1 MPFSEKAAQRAVNF
15 FERVLVHIDGQWS
28 NQPFLLLPWQKQLVR
43 QLFGTLR
50 DDGTRQYRTAYI
62 EIPRKN
68 GKSEMAAGVALYMLV
83 ADDEPGAQV
92 YGAAGDR
99 DQATIVFRV
108 AAEMVRRSPMLAPK
122 CRVIDSVKRV
132 VDQSTASFY
141 RAIPADAAGSHGF
154 NASGIVVDELHVQP
168 NRDLI
173 DVLTTST
180 GARRQPLTFY
190 ITTAGYDRRSIC
202 WELHDY
208 ALKVQSGVIQDDTF
222 LPVVYAAPEE
232 ADWTDPAVWAA
243 ANPSLGVTLK
253 LDYLEQECRRAQQT
267 PAYQNTFRRLHLN
280 QWSRQETRWLPLAS
294 WDACAEP
301 VDAEALRGHD
311 CYAGLDLA
319 STTDIAALVLVFP
332 RVEEEAQVETTEGDT
347 QSIGRVAFDVLP
359 YFWVPKDTM
368 TERSRI
374 DRVPYDLWAEQGYIQ
389 ATEGNVIDYRAIMAT
404 LDELAQAYNIR
415 EIGFDRWGATQ
426 LIQDMQEGGLEV
438 VPIGQGFASM
448 SAPTKELLNVVLGRR
463 LRHGA
468 HPVLRWMA
476 DNMVV
481 STDPAGNIKPNKAK
495 SSEKIDGMVALIMG
509 LDRAT
514 RHEHGGSIYE
524 ERGVLVL

>member
-1 MPFSEKAAQRAVNF
+1 MTFDESRALRAVNF
-15 FERVLVHIDGQWS
+15 FERILRHCDGEWAG
-28 NQPFLLLPWQKQLVR
+28 QPFGLMDWQRDLVR
-43 QLFGTLR
+43 TLFGTLR
-50 DDGTRQYRTAYI
+50 DDGTRQYRTCYV
-62 EIPRKN
+62 EIPRKC
-68 GKSEMAAGVALYMLV
+68 GKSETAAGIALYLLV
-83 ADDEPGAQV
+83 ADNEMGAQI

-99 DQATIVFRV
+99 DQASIVFRV
-108 AAEMVRRSPMLAPK
+108 AAEMVRHSPLLAGK
-122 CRVIDSVKRV
+122 CRVIDSTKRIV
-132 VDQSTASFY
+132 VQETASFY
-141 RAIPADAAGSHGF
+141 RAIPSDAAGSHGF
-154 NASGIVVDELHVQP
+154 NASGVVVDEVHVQP

-190 ITTAGYDRRSIC
+190 ITTAGHDRHSIC

-208 ALKVQSGVIQDDTF
+208 ALKVKSGVIQDDTF
-222 LPVVYAAPEE
+222 LPIVYAADEE
-232 ADWTDPAVWAA
+232 ADWKDPATWAA
-243 ANPSLGVTLK
+243 ANPSLGTTLK
-253 LDYLEQECRRAQQT
+253 LDYLQQECRRAQQT
-267 PAYQNTFRRLHLN
+267 PAYENTFRRLHLN
-280 QWSRQETRWLPLAS
+280 QWTRQETRWLPLAS
-294 WDACAEP
+294 WDACGES

-332 RVEEEAQVETTEGDT
+332 RIEAEAQAETTEGDA
-347 QSIGRVAFDVLP
+347 QGIGRVAFDVLP
-359 YFWVPKDTM
+359 FFWVPKDTM
-368 TERSRI
+368 AERSRI

-415 EIGFDRWGATQ
+415 EVGFDRWGATQ

-448 SAPTKELLNVVLGRR
+448 SAPTKELLNIVLGRR
-463 LRHGA
+463 LRHGGQ
-468 HPVLRWMA
+468 PCLRWQA

-495 SSEKIDGMVALIMG
+495 SSEKIDGMVALIMAI
-509 LDRAT
+509 DRAT
-514 RHEHGGSIYE
+514 RHEHGGSVYE
-524 ERGVLVL
+524 SRGVLVL